1 MKLRASVVL
10 FCMFCGACNVFLAS
24 QIVVRTRNQLTQ
36 MGRNATVFTSMV
48 IPQNHAINVQGESH
62 LPVSP
67 DVFHRVIHT
76 PANPYLIAQ
85 SDSVDNTANPLIIS
99 GIVAGT
105 AAAVGVSHGLLNSLW
120 WKGEAVPFHIN
131 WEQDWVYARGADK
144 VGHFVFSSMAT
155 TAYEKLYG
163 AAGLDSVSSV
173 IWAAATVFTYQT
185 YIEIRD
191 GFSRDYGFSV
201 ADEVCNLL
209 GVGFPIARR
218 LVPEAR
224 PFQFQ
229 ISYWPSDDFRKG
241 AYGAI
246 IDDYTS
252 TTHWLA
258 VNISDVLP
266 RSWEIDFPQW
276 LGIAVGHSVDNLDGR
291 GGGRHVWYL
300 SLDWQP
306 ARIHGLPQWLRDVLD
321 VLHVYHLPAPAVR
334 IAPDVR
340 WFGLRF

>member
-1 MKLRASVVL
+1 MKILAAAIRVSVL
-10 FCMFCGACNVFLAS
+10 CGAMNVEMAS
-24 QIVVRTRNQLTQ
+24 QIVAPPTDTVAE
-36 MGRNATVFTSMV
+36 MGRNATVFHTKV
-48 IPQNHAINVQGESH
+48 VPQKHAIGTSGE
-62 LPVSP
+62 LPRLQRPNAFHS
-67 DVFHRVIHT
+67 VFHTGVDSIGIT
-76 PANPYLIAQ
+76 Q
-85 SDSVDNTANPLIIS
+85 TDSVDNTINPLIIT
-99 GIVAGT
+99 GIAAGT
-105 AAAVGVSHGLLNSLW
+105 VAVVGISHGLLNSLW
-120 WKGEAVPFHIN
+120 WKGQAVPFHMN
-131 WEQDWVYARGADK
+131 WNQDWKYAIGADK

-155 TAYEKLYG
+155 TVYDKLYG
-163 AAGLDSVSSV
+163 LSGLDSSSSV
-173 IWAAATVFTYQT
+173 LWAAATVLTYQT
-185 YIEIRD
+185 YIEVRD
-191 GFSRDYGFSV
+191 GFSRDYGFSI
-201 ADEVCNLL
+201 ADGIANVL
-209 GVGFPIARR
+209 GAGFPVAQRFI
-218 LVPEAR
+218 PELR

-258 VNISDVLP
+258 VNVSDVLP
-266 RSWEIDFPQW
+266 RAWGHDFPQW

-306 ARIHGLPQWLRDVLD
+306 ARIKGLPDWLRDVLD
-321 VLHVYHLPAPAVR
+321 ILHVYHLPAPAVR

>member
-1 MKLRASVVL
+1 
-10 FCMFCGACNVFLAS
+10 
-24 QIVVRTRNQLTQ
+24 
-36 MGRNATVFTSMV
+36 MGRNATVFTTKV
-48 IPQNHAINVQGESH
+48 IPQNHAITVHGDPSH
-62 LPVSP
+62 E
-67 DVFHRVIHT
+67 DGQAIIHTVFHSDRDT
-76 PANPYLIAQ
+76 LLTEND
-85 SDSVDNTANPLIIS
+85 DSVDNSVNSLTII
-99 GIVAGT
+99 GIAAGT
-105 AAAVGVSHGLLNSLW
+105 VTAVGISHGLLNSLW
-120 WKGEAVPFHIN
+120 WKGEAVPFFFN
-131 WEQDWVYARGADK
+131 WKQDWNYAIGADK

-155 TAYEKLYG
+155 TVYERLYG
-163 AAGLDSVSSV
+163 LAGLDSISSV
-173 IWAAATVFTYQT
+173 VWAAATVLTYQT
-185 YIEIRD
+185 YIEVRD

-201 ADEVCNLL
+201 ADGIANVL
-209 GVGFPIARR
+209 GVGFPVVRR
-218 LVPEAR
+218 LIPEVR

-229 ISYWPSDDFRKG
+229 ISYWPSEAFRQG

-266 RSWEIDFPQW
+266 PSWGVDFPQW
-276 LGIAVGHSVDNLDGR
+276 LGLAVGHSVDNLDGR

-300 SLDWQP
+300 SLDWQL
-306 ARIHGLPQWLRDVLD
+306 ARIQGLPQWLRDVLE